1 MINRLSIKNNIPFRA
16 IHLNQYE
23 RIGNET
29 VLNHKTSFFRYSD
42 KENTD
47 AFVVSLLRRKNNDKP
62 LAIVSAGCSFGEE
75 VYSYALACEKYGIK
89 ANISG
94 FDISSTV
101 INEAKQG
108 KYYLNEKELDYLVKY
123 QKGKKRTPFQKAMSD
138 TFARNFEQKER
149 HKNCYQL
156 KNDKLTNCEFRLGDV
171 KKIQTLYGK
180 NSQDLILCRYVLY
193 HIPNIEELY
202 NVFGQFEKILKPG
215 GLLCLNDI
223 EAKYYKEAL
232 LTLGFI
238 QPYKNYPWI
247 FEKPKTRKDKLNDFI
262 NSIENF
268 INKGV
273 NKK

>member
-1 MINRLSIKNNIPFRA
+1 MAKAKIEVINDL
-16 IHLNQYE
+16 LGYE
-23 RIGNET
+23 GLKIIQRPDIFNFSLDST
-29 VLNHKTSFFRYSD
+29 ILADFVTINKSD
-42 KENTD
+42 KKIIDLGCGNGYIPIFLT
-47 AFVVSLLRRKNNDKP
+47 LRTKAKITGIDCSKV
-62 LAIVSAGCSFGEE
+62 AIKG
-75 VYSYALACEKYGIK
+75 
-89 ANISG
+89 
-94 FDISSTV
+94 
-101 INEAKQG
+101 AKKG
-108 KYYLNEKELDYLVKY
+108 HYKLDTTEIDYLTLYHPDAGDY
-123 QKGKKRTPFQKAMSD
+123 QKRAQEEFAKNFKWNRTEQPIYDKKKMHLLNCDFRQEDVSNIGD
-138 TFARNFEQKER
+138 LFE
-149 HKNCYQL
+149 
-156 KNDKLTNCEFRLGDV
+156 
-171 KKIQTLYGK
+171 K

-238 QPYKNYPWI
+238 QPHKNYPWI